1 MANRAGCKLAML
13 SVSMWQVHSYAYT
26 DWSFPVQKWN
36 SPQGGQ
42 VHYADAAVG
51 TVCSSLVTSE
61 PNKKK
66 EMRPVSFYH
75 PKLPLQDVCLS
86 ICVSVCPFVTR
97 QYAKT
102 AKCIVWSTF
111 VRRQVARP
119 F

>member
-75 PKLPLQDVCLS
+75 PKLQIAIARCLSVDLCVCLS
-86 ICVSVCPFVTR
+86 VRHTPVC
-97 QYAKT
+97 QNG
-102 AKCIVWSTF
+102 
-111 VRRQVARP
+111 
-119 F
+119 